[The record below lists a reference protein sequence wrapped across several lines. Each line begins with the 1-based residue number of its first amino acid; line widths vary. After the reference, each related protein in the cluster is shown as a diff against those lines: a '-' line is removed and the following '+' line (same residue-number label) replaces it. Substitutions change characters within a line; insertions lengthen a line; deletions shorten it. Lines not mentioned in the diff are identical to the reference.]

1 MVWILPLQTLKPQSL
16 PHQGVLSHVRGH
28 LTRFFFQIE
37 VVWSNFHQ
45 RLTACFSYTFFFTK
59 GRNYTYISITLDVHF
74 SWYTFPMSSHN
85 ELKFFLKD
93 CLNYW
98 NIQQINCI
106 SKMQIEGKSLK
117 NAGRV
122 APCSY
127 TTPSLAIFTAT
138 LIWVGSQ
145 KTRVKP
151 FFPHLRYFSPPVTL
165 ENSVTGGKKKK
176 IV

>member
-1 MVWILPLQTLKPQSL
+1 MNITPANSKTAKFTTPRCTEPCTRSFDEIFFSDWSCLIK
-16 PHQGVLSHVRGH
+16 LSPETDCVF
-28 LTRFFFQIE
+28 LI
-37 VVWSNFHQ
+37 
-45 RLTACFSYTFFFTK
+45 YFFFTK

-122 APCSY
+122 VPCSY

-151 FFPHLRYFSPPVTL
+151 FFPHLHYFSPPVTL
-165 ENSVTGGKKKK
+165 ENSVTGGNKKK
-176 IV
+176 IA

>member
-1 MVWILPLQTLKPQSL
+1 MMWILLRQTLKPHSL

-37 VVWSNFHQ
+37 LVWSNFHQ
-45 RLTACFSYTFFFTK
+45 RLTACFSYIFFFTK

-106 SKMQIEGKSLK
+106 SKMQIEGKSLRSTGNTYIK
-117 NAGRV
+117 LRHSEEATKIWKKWEIFFSYFV
-122 APCSY
+122 AFSQH
-127 TTPSLAIFTAT
+127 LNFT
-138 LIWVGSQ
+138 
-145 KTRVKP
+145 
-151 FFPHLRYFSPPVTL
+151 
-165 ENSVTGGKKKK
+165 
-176 IV
+176 

>member
-28 LTRFFFQIE
+28 LTRFFFSD
-37 VVWSNFHQ
+37 WSC
-45 RLTACFSYTFFFTK
+45 LIKLSPETDCVFSHIFFFTK

-85 ELKFFLKD
+85 ELRFFLKD
-93 CLNYW
+93 CFNYW

-117 NAGRV
+117 NAGTV
-122 APCSY
+122 VPCSY
-127 TTPSLAIFTAT
+127 APPILAIFTAT
-138 LIWVGSQ
+138 LFWIGSQ
-145 KTRVKP
+145 KTPVKL
-151 FFPHLRYFSPPVTL
+151 FFPQLRFFSPQLRYFLLFYPQL
-165 ENSVTGGKKKK
+165 H
-176 IV
+176 